1 MSNTIAAMIQRPADC
16 LETAPTYYV
25 RPTGDTPAQHGLPTG
40 VQRGRRGRYRAVIAR
55 QYTREF
61 ATIAET
67 LEWRER
73 VLAVL
78 AIPLTRRSDDPET
91 EAVRQAMLRGG
102 LRALGL

>member
-1 MSNTIAAMIQRPADC
+1 MPNTIAAMIERPSDSPA
-16 LETAPTYYV
+16 TAPTYYV

-40 VQRGRRGRYRAVIAR
+40 VQRGRKGRYRAVIGR

-61 ATIAET
+61 RTVAEA

-78 AIPLTRRSDDPET
+78 AIPLTLRSDDPET
-91 EAVRQAMLRGG
+91 EAVRQALLRGG